1 MKDHDI
7 NEVMQRQDHEYG
19 DASVKRDL
27 LFKIS
32 PRSSDSPFNK
42 ELESSVEER
51 RMSQLN
57 VMIKEQQYKR
67 SQNYSSSRDEASM
80 TNLANFTNSFTNKK
94 PLFLPVIETNVAATV
109 GQNRRG
115 ISKRGK

>member
-1 MKDHDI
+1 M
-7 NEVMQRQDHEYG
+7 
-19 DASVKRDL
+19 SVKRGGE
-27 LFKIS
+27 FKVS

-57 VMIKEQQYKR
+57 VMIKMKEQQYKR

-94 PLFLPVIETNVAATV
+94 HLFLQVIETNVAATG

>member
-1 MKDHDI
+1 M
-7 NEVMQRQDHEYG
+7 
-19 DASVKRDL
+19 SVKRGGE
-27 LFKIS
+27 FKVS

-57 VMIKEQQYKR
+57 VTMKMKEQKYLAKR